1 MATRAVACLV
11 ALLVLPGCGVRYVLR
26 SGYYELEL
34 LSSGVPA
41 TKVLEDHVLSA
52 GQEQRLELIPSLKAY
67 GARLGLRTE
76 NKYDNVAV
84 GWPRTIWNLTA
95 CDPLSFS
102 PRTWWFPIVG
112 RISYLGY
119 FTDPDADAMKAKM
132 LDQGLD
138 VYVRSAGAFSTLGW
152 FRDPVLPGM
161 LSWSE
166 ADLADTLFHESA
178 HATLWIP
185 GESAFNESFA
195 EAVGTASMHNWMVD
209 RYGRDSRQFTSVL
222 RGERDSEAYI
232 AILHELYAELDAVFA
247 NPALDPESKL
257 HRKAELYASIPD
269 RIAASQIEDRAHW
282 AARAKKR
289 EWNNAV
295 LIQFKT
301 YDVAGEDFAAVLDR
315 QRIVDS
321 GPDGVRGTGDDV
333 DTGKYS
339 ISGFISGIEA
349 ITRPNGRWVRDPVVA
364 LKAAVGR

>member
-1 MATRAVACLV
+1 MGSLL
-11 ALLVLPGCGVRYVLR
+11 ALAGLPGCGVRYVIQ

-41 TKVLEDHVLSA
+41 SRVLEEHALSA
-52 GQEQRLELIPSLKAY
+52 AQEQRLELIPTLKAY
-67 GARLGLRTE
+67 GAGLGLRTE
-76 NKYDNVAV
+76 DKYDNVAI

-102 PRTWWFPIVG
+102 PRSWWFPIVG
-112 RISYLGY
+112 RITYLGY

-166 ADLADTLFHESA
+166 VDLADTLFHESA

-195 EAVGTASMHNWMVD
+195 ELVGTASMHNWLVD
-209 RYGRDSRQFTSVL
+209 RYGRDSSQFTSVL
-222 RGERDSEAYI
+222 RAERDSEAYVS
-232 AILHELYAELDAVFA
+232 ILHQLYAELDALFA
-247 NPALDPESKL
+247 NPALAPESKL
-257 HRKAELYASIPD
+257 LRKAALYASIPD
-269 RIAASQIEDRAHW
+269 RIAASDIEDRARW
-282 AARAKKR
+282 AARARQR

-301 YDVAGEDFAAVLDR
+301 YDVAGDDFAKLLER
-315 QRIVDS
+315 HRIMDA
-321 GPDGVRGTGDDV
+321 GDDGLPGTPDDV
-333 DTGKYS
+333 DTGTY
-339 ISGFISGIEA
+339 GIASLITEVEA

-364 LKAAVGR
+364 LRAAVRE